1 MHYKHCENMW
11 PLRLR
16 LHWTWSSMLLGYNV
30 SHMGQHFSIKQ
41 SEMKRTGALVFARR
55 LLSFQR
61 LGLTSSAL
69 FSGISALE
77 FFFGCFLFFTVWFLV
92 AGPEPFLRII
102 RALIQSW
109 LKRQKNDQTP
119 DERFKMKNISVKQL
133 GAFFIAAGILDE
145 SS

>member
-1 MHYKHCENMW
+1 MFLTWVNIFQLNN
-11 PLRLR
+11 LRWNEAAR
-16 LHWTWSSMLLGYNV
+16 L
-30 SHMGQHFSIKQ
+30 F
-41 SEMKRTGALVFARR
+41 FARR

-77 FFFGCFLFFTVWFLV
+77 FFFGCFFFYCVVFGGGTRTIF
-92 AGPEPFLRII
+92 ANYQGINPI
-102 RALIQSW
+102 R

-133 GAFFIAAGILDE
+133 GAFFIAAGFLDE

>member
-1 MHYKHCENMW
+1 
-11 PLRLR
+11 
-16 LHWTWSSMLLGYNV
+16 MLLGYNV

-41 SEMKRTGALVFARR
+41 SEMKRSGALVFARR

-77 FFFGCFLFFTVWFLV
+77 FFFGCFFFYCVVFGGGTRTIF
-92 AGPEPFLRII
+92 ANYQGINPI
-102 RALIQSW
+102 R

-133 GAFFIAAGILDE
+133 GAFFIAAGFLDE

>member
-1 MHYKHCENMW
+1 MFLTWVNVFQLNN
-11 PLRLR
+11 LRWNEAAR
-16 LHWTWSSMLLGYNV
+16 L
-30 SHMGQHFSIKQ
+30 F
-41 SEMKRTGALVFARR
+41 FARR

-69 FSGISALE
+69 FFWNFSTWVFFWL
-77 FFFGCFLFFTVWFLV
+77 FFFLLCGFGGGTRTIF
-92 AGPEPFLRII
+92 ANYQGINPI
-102 RALIQSW
+102 R

-133 GAFFIAAGILDE
+133 GAFFIAAGILDG

>member
-1 MHYKHCENMW
+1 M
-11 PLRLR
+11 
-16 LHWTWSSMLLGYNV
+16 
-30 SHMGQHFSIKQ
+30 
-41 SEMKRTGALVFARR
+41 
-55 LLSFQR
+55 
-61 LGLTSSAL
+61 
-69 FSGISALE
+69 
-77 FFFGCFLFFTVWFLV
+77 